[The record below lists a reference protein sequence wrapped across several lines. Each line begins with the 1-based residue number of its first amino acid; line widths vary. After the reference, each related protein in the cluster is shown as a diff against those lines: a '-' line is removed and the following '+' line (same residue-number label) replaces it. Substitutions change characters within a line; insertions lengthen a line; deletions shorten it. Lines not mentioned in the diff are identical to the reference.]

1 MDSSGIYII
10 CHMLQHTNSFSFALL
25 EASPWYQLQYT
36 TGSVLQPLIAY
47 FQKKTITCHFLSVLE
62 QYSDLDIHVKNNTF
76 CNSSPFKSCLNFK
89 RWQNLFFQNREPKV
103 AGGGGINIKLK
114 QLVGC
119 QLLSINTITKSLGIL
134 LIFIIQ
140 GFNRKQQQPHE
151 PI

>member
-36 TGSVLQPLIAY
+36 TGSVLQPLIAS
-47 FQKKTITCHFLSVLE
+47 FQKKTITCHFLSILE

-89 RWQNLFFQNREPKV
+89 RWQNLFVQNREPKM
-103 AGGGGINIKLK
+103 GGGGNQHKAKAISRMPATVYKYYY
-114 QLVGC
+114 
-119 QLLSINTITKSLGIL
+119 KSLGIL
-134 LIFIIQ
+134 TANFYYPRVQ
-140 GFNRKQQQPHE
+140 SE
-151 PI
+151 TTAT